1 MFWYFYFL
9 ILVRLPTFVY
19 ILFCFGFWFWN
30 GSTGCLQRTVEEK
43 SLSSVRQC
51 RWRRAW
57 LLNSALRRVWCLA
70 LTGFLKW
77 AYILSLNWTWRLQAM
92 SFYSSTLISL
102 LFLSLTLYV
111 WPWSSHLTLEGINL
125 FIIWR
130 KKKNLLFSILIFLSS
145 PAMIL
150 AANIMLTPWF
160 IPQNYLAFVC
170 VCGKFIKFKQEKNLA
185 IIPPHIILPK
195 ILLATASHLRN
206 KTGRIWEC
214 SVHACVFGTKEMT
227 ASGETSKTGSLPLD

>member
-9 ILVRLPTFVY
+9 ILVRLPAFVY

-77 AYILSLNWTWRLQAM
+77 ACILSLNWTWRLQAM

-130 KKKNLLFSILIFLSS
+130 KKKKPTVFYSDFFKFSCYDFGSKYHADTLIYSSKLSG
-145 PAMIL
+145 
-150 AANIMLTPWF
+150 F
-160 IPQNYLAFVC
+160 CVC
-170 VCGKFIKFKQEKNLA
+170 VW
-185 IIPPHIILPK
+185 K
-195 ILLATASHLRN
+195 IYKIQTR
-206 KTGRIWEC
+206 KE
-214 SVHACVFGTKEMT
+214 FGYNTT
-227 ASGETSKTGSLPLD
+227 TYYPS

>member
-9 ILVRLPTFVY
+9 ILVRLPAFVY

-43 SLSSVRQC
+43 SLWSVRQC
-51 RWRRAW
+51 RWRGAW

-70 LTGFLKW
+70 LTGFLKC
-77 AYILSLNWTWRLQAM
+77 ACILSLNWTWRLQAVAF
-92 SFYSSTLISL
+92 SSSTLIFYFCL
-102 LFLSLTLYV
+102 WLSV

-130 KKKNLLFSILIFLSS
+130 NLKKTYCFLFWFFLSF

-150 AANIMLTPWF
+150 AANIMLTP
-160 IPQNYLAFVC
+160 
-170 VCGKFIKFKQEKNLA
+170 
-185 IIPPHIILPK
+185 
-195 ILLATASHLRN
+195 
-206 KTGRIWEC
+206 
-214 SVHACVFGTKEMT
+214 
-227 ASGETSKTGSLPLD
+227 